1 VTNKKLKP
9 SFNFFTVLISRRKKE
24 EGRRK
29 KEEGRRKKEEG
40 RRKKEEE
47 GRRKKEEEKTWGNH
61 GGIAPTTQNSKFR
74 YPR

>member
-29 KEEGRRKKEEG
+29 KEEGRRKKEE
-40 RRKKEEE
+40 
-47 GRRKKEEEKTWGNH
+47 EKTWGNH